1 LAALLERAR
10 RVLDTRREGLDEL
23 QGLVKEIEDAIAESR
38 TDDQAQ
44 LTDDLLGLLYD
55 LEDE

>member
-1 LAALLERAR
+1 ML
-10 RVLDTRREGLDEL
+10 LDTSREGLDEL
-23 QGLVKEIEDAIAESR
+23 QGLVAEIEDAIAESR